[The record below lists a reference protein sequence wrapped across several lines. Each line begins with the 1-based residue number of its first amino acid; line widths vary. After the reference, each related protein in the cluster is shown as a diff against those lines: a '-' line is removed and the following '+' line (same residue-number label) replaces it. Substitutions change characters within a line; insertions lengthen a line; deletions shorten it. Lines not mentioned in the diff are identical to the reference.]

1 MKKFSPAA
9 GTALAGIFAAAVA
22 MTATSA
28 ARAADAVEQIPE
40 APAAIEATAPAFTWS
55 GPYIGLHGGY
65 GWGNG
70 ELNNGIPG
78 LSDNFDGGR
87 FGGFVGYNWQMSNG
101 FVAGLEGDLNYDWN
115 EETVTPGLDIKSGF
129 SGSARARLGY
139 AMDRALPY
147 IAGGWTATNIKAS
160 TAGGDADDTLHGWT
174 IGAGVDYA
182 FTDNVFG
189 RAEYRYNDFGSGN
202 LGAANVDFDQH
213 VINVGI
219 GVKF

>member
-1 MKKFSPAA
+1 
-9 GTALAGIFAAAVA
+9 

-40 APAAIEATAPAFTWS
+40 APVAIEATAPAFTWS
-55 GPYIGLHGGY
+55 GPYVGLHGGY

-70 ELNNGIPG
+70 DVGAFSE
-78 LSDNFDGGR
+78 NFDGGR

-101 FVAGLEGDLNYDWN
+101 FVAGLEGDVNYDWN
-115 EETVTPGLDIKSGF
+115 EQSIAGADVKSGF

-147 IAGGWTATNIKAS
+147 IAGGWTATNAKVS
-160 TAGGDADDTLHGWT
+160 GPVSDDDTLSGWT

-182 FTDNVFG
+182 FTDNIFG
-189 RAEYRYNDFGSGN
+189 RAEYRYNDYGSGN
-202 LGAANVDFDQH
+202 LAGANVNFDQH
-213 VINVGI
+213 IVNVGI